1 MSWVH
6 LWSSL
11 SQGMW
16 KTRSGVP
23 VEVGLFTMEALM
35 ILSRYSSMVPGW
47 GVVSIAAV
55 STDISMAELAGA
67 VVGGWLAGV
76 VTGGRGSVTSVGL
89 GGGTA
94 SRPLLSAEMEKVAVA
109 GPDRIGWLLCFGV
122 FGVLGPISRADRV

>member
-1 MSWVH
+1 M
-6 LWSSL
+6 
-11 SQGMW
+11 
-16 KTRSGVP
+16 VP
-23 VEVGLFTMEALM
+23 V
-35 ILSRYSSMVPGW
+35 W
-47 GVVSIAAV
+47 GEVSIAAV

-94 SRPLLSAEMEKVAVA
+94 SRPLLSAEILKVAVA

>member
-1 MSWVH
+1 
-6 LWSSL
+6 
-11 SQGMW
+11 
-16 KTRSGVP
+16 
-23 VEVGLFTMEALM
+23 
-35 ILSRYSSMVPGW
+35 MVPGW
-47 GVVSIAAV
+47 GVVPIAAV